1 MNRVIGTLLLSLT
14 FTFALAGQANSS
26 VATKD
31 IVVELPSDLPVSA
44 QQPGEAMFLYS
55 AGEDRVLLYLEQNH
69 GRTLTVLDVSKP
81 GQIESI
87 GQVSIDALGPFDF
100 VQYLGHSAEL
110 VHYRNHSGFAVLSFK
125 DYKQPLLKAEP
136 KYLRSATVQ
145 TDGSEMLLVS
155 PASQVGQSVDSQVD
169 SQYEV
174 ISVSNPSNPA
184 PLATIKGV
192 IQRVDRPETGT
203 IFLLTDHGLNVVRCL
218 NRERDHEDELY
229 AWYN

>member
-1 MNRVIGTLLLSLT
+1 MTRPISTLLLSLT
-14 FTFALAGQANSS
+14 FAFVLAVQANSS
-26 VATKD
+26 VATKE
-31 IVVELPSDLPVSA
+31 IVVEFPSDLPVLA
-44 QQPGEAMFLYS
+44 QQPGEAMLLYS
-55 AGEDRVLLYLEQNH
+55 AGEDRVLLYLEQNQ
-69 GRTLTVLDVSKP
+69 GRTLTILDVSKP
-81 GQIESI
+81 GKIQSI

-125 DYKQPLLKAEP
+125 DYKTPVLKAEP
-136 KYLRSATVQ
+136 KYLRSAAVQ

-155 PASQVGQSVDSQVD
+155 PASQVGPSVD

-174 ISVSNPSNPA
+174 ISISHPSNPA

-218 NRERDHEDELY
+218 NRERDNDDEY